1 MYSWFLIALTI
12 IFAVIVAKL
21 ILKKYN
27 AIFVFFASG
36 VVILMA
42 ASLLTGT
49 PILPKGSLGNVF
61 LDTFGFLTATFK
73 KNIAGIGT
81 LIMVVTGYATYMKH
95 IGASTKL
102 AFTASRLLGGISNK
116 YLILSAFYLIGMCLK
131 LVLPSQVSLAVL
143 MLATVFPV
151 FIALGI
157 RPITAASVLA
167 LLCLDYGPND
177 GSTLFMA
184 NVAEMNVVDMF
195 LRYQYKVV
203 LSIVLVTALLIP
215 LYYCYMDRK
224 DAARGDADGEL
235 GKGQE
240 IENPSV
246 PFFYVFLPLIPLVLV
261 FAAHFLPSIKIDVI
275 TANFI
280 GFAVTFVCE
289 FIVRKDRSRIPSD
302 MAEIFKGMANVFVSP
317 SDMAEIFKGMAN
329 VFVSVVA
336 IIISASVFAEGIK
349 ILGGITIFTNMIS
362 DMKGATLLIM
372 AILTGIT
379 YVFAIIMGSGA
390 APFFAF
396 GPLTP
401 AVAAK
406 LGVPTLTLL
415 LPMELATSIGRAS
428 SPVCGALIAIAGTAG
443 LAPIRLAKRTAP
455 LLFVML
461 IVDMIASYIFTM

>member
-36 VVILMA
+36 VVILMT

-131 LVLPSQVSLAVL
+131 LVLPSQASLAVL

-151 FIALGI
+151 FMALGI

-203 LSIVLVTALLIP
+203 LSIVLVTAFLIP
-215 LYYCYMDRK
+215 FYYRYMDRK
-224 DAARGDADGEL
+224 DATMADADGEL
-235 GKGQE
+235 GRRQE
-240 IENPSV
+240 IEDPSV

-261 FAAHFLPSIKIDVI
+261 FA
-275 TANFI
+275 
-280 GFAVTFVCE
+280 VTFVCE
-289 FIVRKDRSRIPSD
+289 FIVRKDRSRI
-302 MAEIFKGMANVFVSP
+302 P

>member
-1 MYSWFLIALTI
+1 
-12 IFAVIVAKL
+12 
-21 ILKKYN
+21 
-27 AIFVFFASG
+27 
-36 VVILMA
+36 
-42 ASLLTGT
+42 
-49 PILPKGSLGNVF
+49 
-61 LDTFGFLTATFK
+61 
-73 KNIAGIGT
+73 
-81 LIMVVTGYATYMKH
+81 
-95 IGASTKL
+95 
-102 AFTASRLLGGISNK
+102 
-116 YLILSAFYLIGMCLK
+116 
-131 LVLPSQVSLAVL
+131 

-184 NVAEMNVVDMF
+184 NVAQMDVVEMF
-195 LRYQYKVV
+195 LKYQYKVV
-203 LSIVLVTALLIP
+203 WSIVLVTAVLIP
-215 LYYCYMDRK
+215 FYYRYMDNK
-224 DAARGDADGEL
+224 DKSEPEEAEAISEET
-235 GKGQE
+235 K
-240 IENPSV
+240 IENPTV
-246 PFFYVFLPLIPLVLV
+246 PFFYMLLPLIPLVLV
-261 FAAHFLPSIKIDVI
+261 FVAYFTPGIKIDVI

-280 GFAVTFVCE
+280 GFAITFICE
-289 FIVRKDRSRIPSD
+289 FIVRKDRSAIPAD
-302 MAEIFKGMANVFVSP
+302 MTVV
-317 SDMAEIFKGMAN
+317 FKGMAN

-336 IIISASVFAEGIK
+336 IIISASAFAEGIK

-362 DMKGATLLIM
+362 DMKGATILIM

-379 YVFAIIMGSGA
+379 YIFAIIMGSGA

-406 LGVPTLTLL
+406 IGVPTLTIL

-443 LAPIRLAKRTAP
+443 IQPIKLAKRTAP

-461 IVDMIASYIFTM
+461 IVDMVSSYIFTM

>member
-1 MYSWFLIALTI
+1 MYQWFLIALTVV
-12 IFAVIVAKL
+12 FAVIVAKL

-36 VVILMA
+36 IVILMA

-102 AFTASRLLGGISNK
+102 AFTASKLLGGIKNK
-116 YLILSAFYLIGMCLK
+116 YLILSAFYVLGMCLK
-131 LVLPSQVSLAVL
+131 LVLPSQASLAVL

-157 RPITAASVLA
+157 QPITAASVLA

-184 NVAEMNVVDMF
+184 NVAEMNVVEMF
-195 LRYQYKVV
+195 LQYQYKVV
-203 LSIVLVTALLIP
+203 ASIVAVTAILIP
-215 LYYCYMDRK
+215 FYYRYMDRK
-224 DAARGDADGEL
+224 DAASPAEEEAL
-235 GKGQE
+235 GTEQK

-246 PFFYVFLPLIPLVLV
+246 PFFYIFLPLIPLVLV
-261 FAAHFLPSIKIDVI
+261 FAAYFMPSIKIDVI

-280 GFAVTFVCE
+280 GFAITFLCEFVC
-289 FIVRKDRSRIPSD
+289 RKDRSAIP
-302 MAEIFKGMANVFVSP
+302 A
-317 SDMAEIFKGMAN
+317 DMAEIFKGMAN

-362 DMKGATLLIM
+362 DIQGAGVLIM
-372 AILTGIT
+372 VLLTGIT

-401 AVAAK
+401 TVAAK

-415 LPMELATSIGRAS
+415 LPSTPHS
-428 SPVCGALIAIAGTAG
+428 
-443 LAPIRLAKRTAP
+443 
-455 LLFVML
+455 
-461 IVDMIASYIFTM
+461 

>member
-1 MYSWFLIALTI
+1 MYDWFLIGLTVL
-12 IFAVIVAKL
+12 FAVIVAKL

-27 AIFVFFASG
+27 AMFVFFASG
-36 VVILMA
+36 IVILMT

-61 LDTFGFLTATFK
+61 LDAFGFLTATFK
-73 KNIAGIGT
+73 KNIAGVGT

-102 AFTASRLLGGISNK
+102 AFTASKLLGGIRNK
-116 YLILSAFYLIGMCLK
+116 YMILSAFYVLGMCLK
-131 LVLPSQVSLAVL
+131 LVLPSQASLAVL

-157 RPITAASVLA
+157 RSITAASVLA

-184 NVAEMNVVDMF
+184 NVAEMNVVDLF
-195 LRYQYKVV
+195 LQFQYKVV
-203 LSIVLVTALLIP
+203 MVIVAVTAILIP
-215 LYYCYMDRK
+215 FYYRYMDRK
-224 DAARGDADGEL
+224 DAAEPSSDEAL
-235 GKGQE
+235 GKEQK
-240 IENPSV
+240 IEDPNV
-246 PFFYVFLPLIPLVLV
+246 PFFYIFLPLIPLVLV
-261 FAAHFLPSIKIDVI
+261 FAAHFIPSIKIDVI

-280 GFAVTFVCE
+280 GFAVTFLCE
-289 FIVRKDRSRIPSD
+289 FACRKDRENIPSD
-302 MAEIFKGMANVFVSP
+302 MT
-317 SDMAEIFKGMAN
+317 EIFKGMAN
-329 VFVSVVA
+329 VFVSVVG
-336 IIISASVFAEGIK
+336 IIISASAFAEGIK

-362 DMKGATLLIM
+362 DIQGAGVLIM
-372 AILTGIT
+372 VLLTGIT

-461 IVDMIASYIFTM
+461 IVDMVASYVFTM

>member
-1 MYSWFLIALTI
+1 MFDWFLIGLTI
-12 IFAVIVAKL
+12 LFAVIVAKL

-36 VVILMA
+36 IVIMMA

-102 AFTASRLLGGISNK
+102 AFTASRLLHGIKNK

-131 LVLPSQVSLAVL
+131 LVLPSQASLAVL

-177 GSTLFMA
+177 GSTLFMS
-184 NVAEMNVVDMF
+184 NVAQMDVVEMF
-195 LRYQYKVV
+195 LKYQYKVV
-203 LSIVLVTALLIP
+203 WSIVLVIALLIP
-215 LYYCYMDRK
+215 FYYRYMDNK
-224 DAARGDADGEL
+224 DKKQPEEEDAI
-235 GKGQE
+235 QE
-240 IENPSV
+240 ETKIENPTV
-246 PFFYVFLPLIPLVLV
+246 PFFYMLLPLIPLVLV
-261 FAAHFLPSIKIDVI
+261 FMAYFTPGIKIDVI

-280 GFAVTFVCE
+280 GFAITFICE
-289 FIVRKDRSRIPSD
+289 FIVRKDRSAIPAD
-302 MAEIFKGMANVFVSP
+302 MTVV
-317 SDMAEIFKGMAN
+317 FKGMAN

-336 IIISASVFAEGIK
+336 IIISASAFAEGIK

-362 DMKGATLLIM
+362 DMKGATILIM

-379 YVFAIIMGSGA
+379 YIFAIIMGSGA

-406 LGVPTLTLL
+406 LGVPTLTIL

-443 LAPIRLAKRTAP
+443 IQPIKLAKRTAP

-461 IVDMIASYIFTM
+461 IIDMIASYIFTM

>member
-1 MYSWFLIALTI
+1 MYSWLLIALTI

-21 ILKKYN
+21 ILKEYN

-49 PILPKGSLGNVF
+49 PILPKESLGNVF

-131 LVLPSQVSLAVL
+131 LVLPSQASLAVL
-143 MLATVFPV
+143 MLAT
-151 FIALGI
+151 
-157 RPITAASVLA
+157 
-167 LLCLDYGPND
+167 
-177 GSTLFMA
+177 
-184 NVAEMNVVDMF
+184 
-195 LRYQYKVV
+195 
-203 LSIVLVTALLIP
+203 ALLIP
-215 LYYCYMDRK
+215 FYYRYMDRK
-224 DAARGDADGEL
+224 DAARADADGEL

-302 MAEIFKGMANVFVSP
+302 MAEIFKGMANVFVS
-317 SDMAEIFKGMAN
+317 
-329 VFVSVVA
+329 VVA

-390 APFFAF
+390 TPFFAF

-428 SPVCGALIAIAGTAG
+428 SPVCGALIAIARTAG